1 MQYNYVYR
9 ITNKENNKHYYG
21 VRSSKIEPK
30 LDLGIKYFSSS
41 RDKEF
46 MNEQKI
52 NKDKFKYKV
61 IKIFETREEAINL
74 EIKLHNKFDVSK
86 NSNFYN
92 KSKQL
97 ISSFDTSGA
106 VPWNK
111 NKICE
116 NLRKPKSESMRKK
129 LSQTLTGKKH
139 SAERVKINS
148 ESKKGFKHINN
159 GEKGIMVKVEV
170 LDEYLSNGWN
180 LGRMPFSEE
189 HKENIRISQQKLANT
204 SKKIGHKH
212 TEESRKKISEST
224 KGRIPWNKGL
234 PMSDEQKKKLSEV
247 NVGKKASNETRLKQ
261 SLSRTGKK
269 HTEESKKKISDAK
282 KKKN

>member
-61 IKIFETREEAINL
+61 IKMFETREEAINL

-97 ISSFDTSGA
+97 ISSFDTSGV

-129 LSQTLTGKKH
+129 LSQALTGKKH
-139 SAERVKINS
+139 SEERVKINS

-170 LDEYLSNGWN
+170 LDEYLSNDWN
-180 LGRMPFSEE
+180 LGRILFSEE
-189 HKENIRISQQKLANT
+189 HKNNIKKS
-204 SKKIGHKH
+204 KIGVASKNKG
-212 TEESRKKISEST
+212 TKLSDEARKKISESA

-234 PMSDEQKKKLSEV
+234 PMSDEQKKKLSEA
-247 NVGKKASNETRLKQ
+247 NIGKKASIETRLKQ